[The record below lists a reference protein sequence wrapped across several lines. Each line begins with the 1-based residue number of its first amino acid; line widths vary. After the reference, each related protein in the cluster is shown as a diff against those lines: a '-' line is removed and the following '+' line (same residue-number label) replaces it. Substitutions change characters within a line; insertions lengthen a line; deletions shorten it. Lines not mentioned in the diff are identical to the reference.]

1 MGFLISFMEI
11 GPIDMLMSLVFA
23 REVDPWNIDIVDLT
37 QRYLE
42 QIRRLH
48 ELDLRLSGKTILVAS
63 ILLRMQSD
71 EFFKE
76 KKEEHEEVREGLEFV
91 PSPII
96 PPLRRK
102 EGKITL
108 PELLNALLRVLEEYE
123 KKEDKERIPQERA
136 LVRLDIHRT
145 DIRKFVEELYR
156 RLDARGEDVV
166 KFSDL
171 LDDNS
176 SLAVCRVFLYLLF
189 LELEHKVELWQK
201 KEFDEI
207 YINVIRKSTPAAG

>member
-1 MGFLISFMEI
+1 MEI

-23 REVDPWNIDIVDLT
+23 HEVDPWNIDIVDLT

-63 ILLRMQSD
+63 ILLRMQSE

-76 KKEEHEEVREGLEFV
+76 KKEEHEEVREGLEFE
-91 PSPII
+91 PSPIV

-123 KKEDKERIPQERA
+123 KKEDKERIPQERT
-136 LVRLDIHRT
+136 LVHLDIHRT

-171 LDDNS
+171 LEDNS

-189 LELEHKVELWQK
+189 LELEHRVELWQK
-201 KEFDEI
+201 REFDEI
-207 YINVIRKSTPAAG
+207 YINVIRKSTPTAG